1 MLWAAAVLALA
12 PASAGA
18 AKRYDV
24 TVARTE
30 LGIPHIKAKD
40 LASLGYGYAH
50 ALAEDNVCTVAEA
63 YVTANGERSRFFGPD
78 ARYAVRG
85 NGTNPTN
92 LGSDVVYQHIKDRR
106 TVETLVAAPPPI
118 GPKPEVRRLL
128 HGYVAGWNGWL
139 RDIGGPDAI
148 SDARCRGAAWVR
160 PITIMDVYR
169 RMYALSVLASTGAA
183 LDGIASAKPVVGS
196 VDAIANA
203 LQLAPGELDR
213 RLGGLGSNAY
223 AIGKRA
229 SQDGHGL
236 LYGNPHFPWQ
246 GSERFYQSHL
256 TIPGKLD
263 VTGASLLGVPI
274 VLIGTTHGVA
284 WSHTVSTS
292 RRFVPYQLSLV
303 PGSPMSYVQDG
314 QVKQMTADNVTISV
328 RGKDGAIA
336 PRTRTLYS
344 SEHGPIFT
352 SLLGLP
358 LFAWTPLY
366 AYALHDANGA
376 NLGRAMNHFYE
387 MNLARSVDD
396 VAAILRR
403 YQGLPWV
410 NTIAADTAGNTLYA
424 DIGSVPNI
432 PQDKYDGCQTPL
444 GLAVDALQ
452 RLPVLDG
459 TRAECL
465 PADDPGAAAPSIL
478 PAAQQPSLR
487 RDDTVSNMN
496 DSHWLTNPAQPLEG
510 FSRIVGD
517 ERTRRSLRTRLGLIQ
532 IEQRLAGSD
541 GLPGTTFT
549 LENLMQVGLGDR
561 VLSGELWRDDLV
573 RACTSDA
580 CDVLRRWDLRADLD
594 SQGYVLWQRF
604 VERQAAANPV
614 ALPGAPAPLTPF
626 SGSFDARDPVHTP
639 RGLNVLHPTVQLAFG
654 QAVSDMRAAGL
665 PLDASPRQAQT
676 VTRGGER
683 IPIHGGLGGAGVF
696 NVITPVWDARK
707 GYTGVVH
714 GSSFIQ
720 AVHLAPGCPRVR
732 TMLTYGQST
741 NATDATK
748 RYSEKQWLTLPFC
761 ARELEADRSAVR
773 VHTAD
778 LGRTTITVREARG
791 SGRPR
796 VTVVQR
802 VGATRARHDSGA
814 AIGARRSH
822 DPPPRGEHR
831 RDRTARAPRLV
842 PRRRHGRLADGPDR
856 RQAAL
861 SQHAQTLGG
870 RVA

>member
-1 MLWAAAVLALA
+1 LLWAAAALA
-12 PASAGA
+12 VVPASAGA

-24 TVARTE
+24 TIARTE
-30 LGIPHIKAKD
+30 LGVPHIKAND

-63 YVTANGERSRFFGPD
+63 YITANGERSRFFGPD
-78 ARYAVRG
+78 ATYSLRG

-92 LGSDVVYQHIKDRR
+92 LNSDFVYQHIKDRR

-148 SDARCRGAAWVR
+148 SDTRCRGAAWVR

-169 RMYALSVLASTGAA
+169 RMYALSLLASTGVA
-183 LDGIASAKPVVGS
+183 LDGIATAKPVVGS

-203 LQLAPGELDR
+203 LELAPGELDR

-223 AIGKRA
+223 AIGRTA

-256 TIPGKLD
+256 TIPGKMD
-263 VTGASLLGVPI
+263 VTGGSLLGVPI

-314 QVKQMTADNVTISV
+314 QVKRMSADNVTVSV

-366 AYALHDANGA
+366 AYALHDGNGA

-396 VAAILRR
+396 VDAILRR

-444 GLAVDALQ
+444 GLAVDELQ

-459 TRAECL
+459 SRAECL
-465 PADDPGAAAPSIL
+465 PADDPGAAAPGIL
-478 PAAQQPSLR
+478 PARQQPSLR

-549 LENLMQVGLGDR
+549 LENLMQIGLGDR

-573 RACTSDA
+573 RACTSDG
-580 CDVLRRWDLRADLD
+580 CDVLRRWDLHANLD
-594 SQGYVLWQRF
+594 SKGYVLWQRF
-604 VERQAAANPV
+604 VERQAAAN
-614 ALPGAPAPLTPF
+614 AASLLPGAPAPLTPF
-626 SGSFDARDPVHTP
+626 SGSFDARDAVHTP
-639 RGLNVLHPTVQLAFG
+639 AGLNILNPTVQLAFAR
-654 QAVSDMRAAGL
+654 AVADLRAAGL

-683 IPIHGGLGGAGVF
+683 IPIHGGIGGAGVF
-696 NVITPVWDARK
+696 NVITPVWDART

-741 NATDATK
+741 NSTEATK
-748 RYSEKQWLTLPFC
+748 RFSDKQWLTLPFC

-778 LGRTTITVREARG
+778 VGGTTITVREARAAA
-791 SGRPR
+791 RPR
-796 VTVVQR
+796 ITVVQR
-802 VGATRARHDSGA
+802 AHRPARVT
-814 AIGARRSH
+814 IRVRRSG
-822 DPPPRGEHR
+822 RVVRTIR
-831 RDRTARAPRLV
+831 RRAATTVAIAPRL
-842 PRRRHGRLADGPDR
+842 PRGAYRVDVALGANTIRLAA
-856 RQAAL
+856 RQ
-861 SQHAQTLGG
+861 
-870 RVA
+870 R